1 MAAAPL
7 TVTLERERVVDF
19 THPFQ
24 VFETVAVV
32 LKRYPDDEEQV
43 NSLEDIFEYG
53 FQFGV
58 ARNST
63 IEKVNYMD

>member
-7 TVTLERERVVDF
+7 TVTLEREKAVDF

-24 VFETVAVV
+24 VFETVAVIK
-32 LKRYPDDEEQV
+32 KRYPDDEEIRTL
-43 NSLEDIFEYG
+43 NDLFEND

-58 ARNST
+58 AKNST
-63 IEKVNYMD
+63 IEKVKQ